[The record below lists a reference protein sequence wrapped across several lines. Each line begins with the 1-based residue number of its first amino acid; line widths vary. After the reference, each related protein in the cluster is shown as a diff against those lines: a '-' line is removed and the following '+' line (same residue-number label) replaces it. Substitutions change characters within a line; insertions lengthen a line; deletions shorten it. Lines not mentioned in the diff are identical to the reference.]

1 MNDRFK
7 TATIDDRRFD
17 RLVDGE
23 LSPAEYEALLTALD
37 AEPEMW
43 RRCALAFLEAQ
54 AWRGEMSAIRRGQG
68 TESPSKTPASKPVK
82 RPWRSILAIAAS
94 FVVAF
99 FGGLMAQRQF
109 DGWRDDAHLAR
120 IAKSDDAPG
129 ELELANSD
137 AAAGNGSVQQDSSAL
152 GNIRLVVDGG
162 LGRSQQIEVP
172 VYDLDKVGLQ
182 FLAREEPLLAPEVVQ
197 QLERRGRKVQWSV
210 DYLPLPLDEN
220 RQIVVPVE
228 QYQITPVSRRTY

>member
-109 DGWRDDAHLAR
+109 DLWQGDPQMAGRKAGALSPGEMELAPG
-120 IAKSDDAPG
+120 DDAPT
-129 ELELANSD
+129 ADS
-137 AAAGNGSVQQDSSAL
+137 APQDSSAL

-197 QLERRGRKVQWSV
+197 QLERRGRRVQWSV

-220 RQIVVPVE
+220 LQIVVPVE

>member
-37 AEPEMW
+37 AEPDMW

-68 TESPSKTPASKPVK
+68 TEASPEAPASKPARK
-82 RPWRSILAIAAS
+82 PWFSMIALAAS
-94 FVVAF
+94 FAVAF
-99 FGGLMAQRQF
+99 FGGLMSQRQLDRWAS
-109 DGWRDDAHLAR
+109 DGHVAR
-120 IAKSDDAPG
+120 NAKSDDSAK
-129 ELELANSD
+129 EVELANSD
-137 AAAGNGSVQQDSSAL
+137 AAEGNGSVQQDSSAL

-162 LGRSQQIEVP
+162 QGRPQQIEVP
-172 VYDLDKVGLQ
+172 VYDLDKVGMQ
-182 FLAREEPLLAPEVVQ
+182 FLAREEPVLAPEVVQ